1 MTLLGACLQ
10 LGKIYAGWIVLHY
23 VATHIYVHACVPAT
37 LYGFAL
43 SPFLATAPHCQALRW
58 VIYEGGNNLN
68 MIWLTLS
75 GGILNW
81 FVFKHK
87 EPKTWQPQTWQPKT
101 WQPQT
106 WQPKTWPKPKPGPW
120 QTHAKIQ

>member
-1 MTLLGACLQ
+1 MTLLGACIQ

-37 LYGFAL
+37 FYGFAL

-87 EPKTWQPQTWQPKT
+87 EPQSWPKPGPKTGPVPKT
-101 WQPQT
+101 WQ
-106 WQPKTWPKPKPGPW
+106 KTWPKTGLW
-120 QTHAKIQ
+120 QTHAKIL